1 MPRRAG
7 PVDPEHGFPI
17 WFADEKGTVLELA
30 LATGDPNLPD
40 LELENPGEALAFPEN
55 FPDEAFY
62 SLVGAEMIVDVD
74 GGATRA
80 RLVLALEAAF
90 GGTGEVARGQQM
102 VFGRVRFRLDGA
114 TPGDRYTATHPYGQ
128 ISAEADEKGDVD
140 ITEDIGSPQLFR
152 SALRATPWPFVS
164 SSNPPAGYLGD
175 GATTSTITGAPAD
188 VFAIDGP
195 GVSTSGRNRDP
206 AQPGNPNRALTRL
219 FTVRAKEAARFGV
232 DVRSAVFTRDG
243 AGSAHI
249 DVIATSRPGQ
259 DIQVTGEGFRPT
271 PMRADGE
278 RYVARI
284 AAAEAP
290 AEITVTNMRDDPPF
304 PFTVPL
310 TDAVT
315 IADAVYDLGAG
326 VLTVEAVSSGGE
338 VLRVFT
344 ELGDELGVPG
354 ELPMAAPPPAIEV
367 ESAGGGR
374 ARTDV
379 RLHGEAFPFSPVV
392 AAAGLDQTVPQ
403 GRLVRLDGSGSA
415 GATQFAWEQ
424 VDGGTEIALIGADT
438 AFPSFVALA
447 ENKSVTLRLTA
458 SRPGGEAVDTATNEV
473 TVSVEPLTAPIAR
486 SGPGGVTP
494 VGSPVTVDGSRS
506 AGAAT
511 FAWATGPGGPALTGA
526 DGPVVSFT
534 MPAAPVELTLTVD
547 GDGGDASAVTVEFVP
562 EPDQLLGDQPQFRAR
577 RGEWRLS
584 GTSSARLPNRV
595 TAWMGTNPGD
605 KETAIGSAAVD
616 VLGEFDIRRLVAPD
630 DLALRPGT
638 GALVTLTS
646 TRGGTFVDVVEIRD

>member
-7 PVDPEHGFPI
+7 PVHPVHHFPI
-17 WFADEKGTVLELA
+17 WYADENGKVLELA
-30 LATGDPNLPD
+30 LATDDPNLPG
-40 LELENPGEALAFPEN
+40 LELENPGKPLHFPEN

-62 SLVGAEMIVDVD
+62 SLVEAEMIVDVD
-74 GGATRA
+74 GGTTRA

-90 GGTGEVARGQQM
+90 GGTGEVADGQQM

-114 TPGDRYTATHPYGQ
+114 TPGDRYTATHPYNR

-140 ITEDIGSPQLFR
+140 ITEDIGCPQLFP

-195 GVSTSGRNRDP
+195 GVSASGRNRDP

-219 FTVRAKEAARFGV
+219 FTVRAKKAARFGV
-232 DVRSAVFTRDG
+232 DVRSAVLTRDG
-243 AGSAHI
+243 AGAAHI

-290 AEITVTNMRDDPPF
+290 AKITVTNVKDDPPF

-326 VLTVEAVSSGGE
+326 VLTVEAVSSRSE

-344 ELGDELGVPG
+344 DLGDELGVPG

-367 ESAGGGR
+367 QSAGGGR
-374 ARTDV
+374 ARADV
-379 RLHGEAFPFSPVV
+379 RLRGEALPFLPV
-392 AAAGLDQTVPQ
+392 AAAAGPDQTVPQ

-415 GATQFAWEQ
+415 GATQFVWEQ
-424 VDGGTEIALIGADT
+424 VAGPVVVLIGGDT
-438 AFPSFVALA
+438 AVPSFVAPA
-447 ENKSVTLRLTA
+447 ENESVTLRLTA
-458 SRPGGEAVDTATNEV
+458 TRPGGEAVDTATDEV
-473 TVSVEPLTAPIAR
+473 TVDVEPLTAPIAR
-486 SGPGGVTP
+486 SAPGGVTP
-494 VGSPVTVDGSRS
+494 VESLVTVDGSGS

-511 FAWATGPGGPALTGA
+511 FAWTTGPGGPELTGA

-534 MPAAPVELTLTVD
+534 MPRVAVELTLTVD

-595 TAWMGTNPGD
+595 TASLGTNPGD
-605 KETAIGSAAVD
+605 KATEIGSAAVD

-646 TRGGTFVDVVEIRD
+646 TRGGTFVDEVEIRD